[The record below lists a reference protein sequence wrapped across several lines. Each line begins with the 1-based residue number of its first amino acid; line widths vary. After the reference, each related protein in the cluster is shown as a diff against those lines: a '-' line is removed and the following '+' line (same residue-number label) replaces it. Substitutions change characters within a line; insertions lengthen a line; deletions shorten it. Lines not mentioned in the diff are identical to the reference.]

1 MDGLAQDTRGDLTRQ
16 LDGPGTD
23 APGREIGDER
33 PEGCGRTF
41 PIGTAPKAGFRYS
54 RYSVSYVARVLGL
67 RSTAESRNSS
77 VYAPNVTFR
86 SEGSP

>member
-1 MDGLAQDTRGDLTRQ
+1 M
-16 LDGPGTD
+16 
-23 APGREIGDER
+23 
-33 PEGCGRTF
+33 F

-77 VYAPNVTFR
+77 VYAPNVTFP
-86 SEGSP
+86 SEGSM